1 MVRDVRAE
9 GHCGRKLSNP
19 VHSDAEKLLQ
29 IYEFIIQN
37 TSLEERLER
46 KYLCTH
52 SHPPTRSRNA
62 RLGFSWGGEMR
73 SKWQWEGLLES
84 GSWGG
89 QGVHPGQVQPQPLQ
103 DERLPETGKAYH
115 AA

>member
-46 KYLCTH
+46 KYRVHTLSPAYTFQKRQAWLFLGRGDEIKMAMGGPAGVWILGRAGC
-52 SHPPTRSRNA
+52 PPRA
-62 RLGFSWGGEMR
+62 
-73 SKWQWEGLLES
+73 
-84 GSWGG
+84 GSTPAS
-89 QGVHPGQVQPQPLQ
+89 PGRTSPR
-103 DERLPETGKAYH
+103 DR
-115 AA
+115 